1 MKLENVIA
9 ERDNKTVYRDGDR
22 SIKIFSPQSSKA
34 AILNEALNQAIV
46 EEAGMNVP
54 AILSFYIR
62 DGKPVT
68 ESEYID
74 GETLDRVIKNNP
86 DKFDEYFNLF
96 VDLQIEL
103 QSKSS
108 RFLTRLR
115 DKLNRQINE
124 AELSATVRYSLHA
137 RLSAMPKSQQ
147 ICHGDFNPSNIILDK
162 DGKAYILDWSK
173 ATQGNAA
180 ADAAMTCILFC
191 LDGEI
196 ETARKYVDLYCKKTG
211 TEKSFIKKWIPIV
224 AASYSVE
231 VSGEKHD
238 KLIAWVESFDLLD

>member
-1 MKLENVIA
+1 MKLEKVIA
-9 ERDNKTVYRDGDR
+9 ERDNNTDYRDGDR
-22 SIKIFSPQSSKA
+22 SIKIFSSQSSKA

-86 DKFDEYFNLF
+86 DKFDEYLNLF

>member
-1 MKLENVIA
+1 MNFEKIIA

-22 SIKIFSPQSSKA
+22 SIKIFSPSSSKA

-54 AILSFYIR
+54 AILAFHIL

-74 GETLDRVIKNNP
+74 GETLDRVMKNNP
-86 DKFDEYFNLF
+86 DRFDEYFNMF
-96 VDLQIEL
+96 IDLQIEL

-124 AELSATVRYSLHA
+124 ADLAATIRYSLHS

-147 ICHGDFNPSNIILDK
+147 ICHGDFNPSNIILGK

-180 ADAAMTCILFC
+180 ADAAMTCLLFC
-191 LDGEI
+191 LEGEI
-196 ETARKYVDLYCKKTG
+196 ETAKKYVDIYCEKTG
-211 TEKSFIKKWIPIV
+211 TDKNFIKKWIPIV

-231 VSGEKHD
+231 VSGEEHG
-238 KLIAWVESFDLLD
+238 KLISWVESFDLID